1 MSNVVRACFAL
12 SLVVAA
18 CGCARQEE
26 LVMVDPRT
34 GVKVVCR
41 LDEPVTSSR
50 SAVGAVRQ
58 AYTCI
63 DELQYYGFRDEDLV
77 NPPAN

>member
-1 MSNVVRACFAL
+1 MSKIVRACFIL

-18 CGCARQEE
+18 SGCARQEE

-41 LDEPVTSSR
+41 LDEPVTTSR
-50 SAVGAVRQ
+50 SAIGAVRQ

-63 DELQYYGFRDEDLV
+63 DELQYYGFRDEELV
-77 NPPAN
+77 NPQPN